1 MTHFQG
7 NVRKSNDE
15 KLDFPVA
22 DVTQPNSNAF
32 NFPGRWGK
40 RAGTLKSQT
49 WSEEK
54 QNPAN
59 NSESINILF
68 HVCSHRGDIRQKT
81 KTYNYYLY

>member
-49 WSEEK
+49 
-54 QNPAN
+54 
-59 NSESINILF
+59 
-68 HVCSHRGDIRQKT
+68 
-81 KTYNYYLY
+81 